1 MRPKITNNTEIM
13 RLIDYLSRPDTREF
27 IAVFHEVNE
36 IELRQFRF
44 KMTDNWDLSDD
55 TPEFRVA
62 ICEKVGKINLLD
74 VGQSCAFNPIRGEKT
89 CNGFILRIK

>member
-1 MRPKITNNTEIM
+1 M

-27 IAVFHEVNE
+27 IAVFHEVND
-36 IELRQFRF
+36 IELKQFRF
-44 KMTDNWDLSDD
+44 QMTDNWDLTED
-55 TPEFRVA
+55 TLEVRIA
-62 ICEKVGKINLLD
+62 ICEKVDKINLLG